1 MKYTATTTSAAITLS
16 AADLY
21 SAHIAR
27 GHAAAMRAVRRA
39 VIRAAVKADPSV
51 MQGVHAAMREAM
63 VTPVQDARARSM
75 EDLLGVMQTAPLPQ
89 EARSAA
95 SKERA
100 AIMAAFRA
108 AVNAAGRAALAA
120 AVRVAPA
127 TLNTDGKP
135 YAPGMIRA
143 ALQVA
148 RKVLARACEHGGTD
162 TQRTALQELDRVNAT
177 AVRYDTALYSW
188 EASAP
193 AVLGALAAV
202 GHDAQDMYAAAMA
215 GIVGGYTFPKG
226 AHKGERLGGVSDNGS
241 SPREHIRAAYLTA
254 NASMN
259 AQRSATVRELS
270 TDYVREQGGDLVAI
284 GTAIARIITADERW
298 TLSDVAP
305 EARVAIETIREHLP
319 RALALCRP
327 VQREIAAL
335 LARGCSV
342 AQIADKTGRDRRTVQ
357 RNIAIMRGT
366 CAAYIREH
374 APELLPM
381 VKAAGYDAFDTA
393 QTAADSNKHRT
404 EAAQARKKAAN
415 AEYCKAYRER
425 KRAAAAAAA
434 QTAAK

>member
-1 MKYTATTTSAAITLS
+1 MKYIATTNNAAVALS

-21 SAHIAR
+21 AAHIVR

-51 MQGVHAAMREAM
+51 MQGIHAAMREAM
-63 VTPVQDARARSM
+63 EAA
-75 EDLLGVMQTAPLPQ
+75 QT
-89 EARSAA
+89 
-95 SKERA
+95 
-100 AIMAAFRA
+100 RA
-108 AVNAAGRAALAA
+108 AVKAAGRAALAA

-127 TLNTDGKP
+127 TLDTDGKP

-148 RKVLARACEHGGTD
+148 RKVLTRACEHGGTD

-177 AVRYDTALYSW
+177 AVRYDTALHSW

-193 AVLGALAAV
+193 AVVGALAAV

-254 NASMN
+254 NASMH

-305 EARVAIETIREHLP
+305 ETRVTIEAIREHLP

-327 VQREIAAL
+327 VQRDIAAL

-342 AQIADKTGRDRRTVQ
+342 AQIADRTGRDRRTVQ

-366 CAAYIREH
+366 CADYIREH

-381 VKAAGYDAFDTA
+381 VKAAGYDAFEAA
-393 QTAADSNKHRT
+393 QTAARGQGRT
-404 EAAQARKKAAN
+404 EEGKRRDAAN
-415 AEYCKAYRER
+415 AAERMRKYRER
-425 KRAAAAAAA
+425 KRAAAAA
-434 QTAAK
+434 QTAAE